1 MAQGQVLVVEND
13 LDIVKVVRTYLER
26 AGYAVEAVT
35 SGRAG
40 LERALEVPFDVIILD
55 WGLPGLSGLEF
66 IQQLR
71 TERATPII
79 MLTARTEEGD
89 RILGLERGADD
100 YVTKPFSPRELVA
113 RVQAMLRRA
122 ALNLESQELVQRGSL
137 LIDPLARRVEVAGRT
152 LELTVLEFDLL
163 YTLAREP
170 GRVYNRDEL
179 LERVWGREYLGVDR
193 VVDVHISNLRQKLES
208 ASLRS
213 LIVTLRGIGYK
224 FTETFE

>member
-1 MAQGQVLVVEND
+1 MTRGQVLVVEDD
-13 LDIVKVVRTYLER
+13 LDIVKVVKTYLER

-40 LERALEVPFDVIILD
+40 LERALEVSFDVIVLD
-55 WGLPGLSGLEF
+55 WNLPGLSGLEF
-66 IQQLR
+66 MEQLC

-89 RILGLERGADD
+89 RVLGIERGADD

-122 ALNLESQELVQRGSL
+122 ALNADSQEVLRRGSL
-137 LIDPLARRVEVAGRT
+137 VIEPLARRVEVAGRVI
-152 LELTVLEFDLL
+152 ELTVLEFDLL

-179 LERVWGREYLGVDR
+179 LERIWGRDYLGVDR
-193 VVDVHISNLRQKLES
+193 VVDVHISNLRHKLES

-224 FTETFE
+224 FTESFE